1 MEMLVDQ
8 PLRNAILSIKTPAAT
23 LVSPF
28 QKAIEDILKS

>member
-8 PLRNAILSIKTPAAT
+8 SLRNAILSSKTSAAS